1 MQKNLVRI
9 ILIFTITLPFT
20 LSFTWHDSSY
30 DILSEEDWD
39 LSRQEKENGIPAL
52 SSAIGDE
59 NKWESY
65 NEWRCFS
72 AKDVESLC
80 ASVDDDDSHLVP
92 IISIQNKDRSPGYEY
107 ALGAEYSWNC
117 NKVIESW
124 SVLMENQESIC
135 IHGAYLEDDEQNNNS
150 LWYIDQVK
158 TQNGHWKMENYHD
171 FLSDDE

>member
-9 ILIFTITLPFT
+9 ILIFTIALP
-20 LSFTWHDSSY
+20 LSFTWHDRSY
-30 DILSEEDWD
+30 DILSVEDWD
-39 LSRQEKENGIPAL
+39 SSRQAKESGIPAL

-59 NKWESY
+59 NKWESF

-72 AKDVESLC
+72 VKDVESLC
-80 ASVDDDDSHLVP
+80 ASTDDNNDSHLVP
-92 IISIQNKDRSPGYEY
+92 IISIQNKDGSPGYEY

-124 SVLMENQESIC
+124 STLIENQESIC
-135 IHGAYLEDDEQNNNS
+135 IHGAYLEEDEQNNIS

-158 TQNGHWKMENYHD
+158 TQNGYWKMENYHD